1 MDTREIIYGY
11 LKLVL
16 DDISNLGMYSGV
28 NLITWELENWLE
40 NCTQRIVININL
52 AKEMTVLSMFRKL
65 FS

>member
-40 NCTQRIVININL
+40 NCTQRIVINIDL